1 MGWCGLTFLG
11 AGPACSPAP
20 ARTSL
25 APGVGPNPQPPRR
38 TAAFGR
44 PTHRGGDIAVAS
56 LNTTSART
64 QHPLGNQHQP
74 QASTGNGRRD
84 RALDRTEGRR
94 PHQPTSTPGVNGT
107 WPARPV
113 TGRHRGTSG
122 QNRVESGCTDRGT
135 GARALTSHLPSSLDR
150 HHTSESQLPKTC
162 SCYSIARL
170 MSEGDVG
177 CNRDGAAGQVLH
189 VLGLYGLQHGVGRK
203 LPCKHGGAEAV
214 ASSYCTPCRQR
225 LHTLWYLNHV
235 GLRLVRNCSIMS
247 REGGWTRL
255 LPRHRC
261 SDSGVRD
268 RHDLDE

>member
-1 MGWCGLTFLG
+1 M
-11 AGPACSPAP
+11 
-20 ARTSL
+20 
-25 APGVGPNPQPPRR
+25 
-38 TAAFGR
+38 
-44 PTHRGGDIAVAS
+44 AS

-74 QASTGNGRRD
+74 QASTGNGQRD

-107 WPARPV
+107 WSARPV
-113 TGRHRGTSG
+113 TGQHRGTSG
-122 QNRVESGCTDRGT
+122 WNRVESGRTDRGT

-162 SCYSIARL
+162 SCYSITRL

-177 CNRDGAAGQVLH
+177 CNRDGAAGQVPP
-189 VLGLYGLQHGVGRK
+189 VLGHYGLQHGVGRK

-225 LHTLWYLNHV
+225 LHTHCGISTTPGYDWCGIARSCRVKEAGLASCHGTAAATAASATVMTLTSNHNSLF
-235 GLRLVRNCSIMS
+235 GSP
-247 REGGWTRL
+247 T
-255 LPRHRC
+255 PRDPR
-261 SDSGVRD
+261 SPTPWPRPYF
-268 RHDLDE
+268 